1 MRRFETHDDFFQII
15 IFVDYNPNE
24 KLVPICDGKKLLDKI
39 ALENKINDFGW
50 KIWCKMKTL
59 KGDK

>member
-1 MRRFETHDDFFQII
+1 MMIFF
-15 IFVDYNPNE
+15 

-50 KIWCKMKTL
+50 KIRCKMKTL
-59 KGDK
+59 KADK